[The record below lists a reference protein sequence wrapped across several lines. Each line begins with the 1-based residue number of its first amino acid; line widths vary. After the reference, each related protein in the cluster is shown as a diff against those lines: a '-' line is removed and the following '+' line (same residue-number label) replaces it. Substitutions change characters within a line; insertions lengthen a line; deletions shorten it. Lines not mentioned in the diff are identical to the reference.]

1 MAYGQNNYGNNGYG
15 KKNYGGN
22 NYGNNNYQ
30 QPQQQQQPPQPQQTI
45 EEQIAQRLDTF
56 QLILQMAEERG
67 ITKDDLLMGAG
78 LTAWVTSMVGNFK
91 R

>member
-1 MAYGQNNYGNNGYG
+1 MAYGNYGNGNYRNNGG
-15 KKNYGGN
+15 
-22 NYGNNNYQ
+22 YQ
-30 QPQQQQQPPQPQQTI
+30 NRSNSGYQNQQQPAQAPAPQPTL

-56 QLILQMAEERG
+56 KLILDMAEERG
-67 ITKDDLLMGAG
+67 IERDTLLMGAG

>member
-1 MAYGQNNYGNNGYG
+1 MAYGNYGNGNYRNNGGYQ
-15 KKNYGGN
+15 NRGGS
-22 NYGNNNYQ
+22 GYQ
-30 QPQQQQQPPQPQQTI
+30 NQQQPAQAPAPQPTL

-56 QLILQMAEERG
+56 KLILDMAEERG
-67 ITKDDLLMGAG
+67 IERDTLLMGAG

>member
-1 MAYGQNNYGNNGYG
+1 MAYGNYGNGNYRNNGGYQ
-15 KKNYGGN
+15 NRGGA
-22 NYGNNNYQ
+22 GYQ
-30 QPQQQQQPPQPQQTI
+30 NQQQQPAQAPAPQPTL

-56 QLILQMAEERG
+56 KLILDMAEERG
-67 ITKDDLLMGAG
+67 IERDSLLMGAG

>member
-1 MAYGQNNYGNNGYG
+1 MAYGNYGNGNYRNNGGYQ
-15 KKNYGGN
+15 NRGN
-22 NYGNNNYQ
+22 SGYQ
-30 QPQQQQQPPQPQQTI
+30 NQQQPAQAPAPQPTL

-56 QLILQMAEERG
+56 KLILDMAEERG
-67 ITKDDLLMGAG
+67 IERDTLLMGAG

>member
-1 MAYGQNNYGNNGYG
+1 MAYG
-15 KKNYGGN
+15 
-22 NYGNNNYQ
+22 NYGNNNYRNNGGYQ
-30 QPQQQQQPPQPQQTI
+30 NRGGSGYQNQQQPAQTQAPQPTL

-56 QLILQMAEERG
+56 KLILDMAEERG
-67 ITKDDLLMGAG
+67 IERDTLLMGAG

>member
-1 MAYGQNNYGNNGYG
+1 MAYGNYGNGNYRNNGGYQ
-15 KKNYGGN
+15 NRGGA
-22 NYGNNNYQ
+22 GYQ
-30 QPQQQQQPPQPQQTI
+30 NQQQQPAQQSAAPQPTL

-56 QLILQMAEERG
+56 KLILDMADERG
-67 ITKDDLLMGAG
+67 IERDTLLMGAG

>member
-1 MAYGQNNYGNNGYG
+1 MAYG
-15 KKNYGGN
+15 
-22 NYGNNNYQ
+22 NYGNNNYRSNGGYQ
-30 QPQQQQQPPQPQQTI
+30 RNNNYQGQQQPAQQSAAPLQTI

-56 QLILQMAEERG
+56 KLILDMAEERG
-67 ITKDDLLMGAG
+67 IERDTLLMGAG

>member
-1 MAYGQNNYGNNGYG
+1 MAYGNYGSGNYRNNGGYQ
-15 KKNYGGN
+15 NRGGA
-22 NYGNNNYQ
+22 GYQ
-30 QPQQQQQPPQPQQTI
+30 NQQQQPAQAPAPQLTL

-56 QLILQMAEERG
+56 KLILDMAEERG
-67 ITKDDLLMGAG
+67 IERDTLLMGAG

>member
-1 MAYGQNNYGNNGYG
+1 MAYGNYGNGNYRNNGG
-15 KKNYGGN
+15 
-22 NYGNNNYQ
+22 YQ
-30 QPQQQQQPPQPQQTI
+30 NRSNSGYQNQQQQPAQAPAPQPTL

-56 QLILQMAEERG
+56 KLILDMAEERG
-67 ITKDDLLMGAG
+67 IERDTLLMGAG

>member
-1 MAYGQNNYGNNGYG
+1 MAWNNYGNG
-15 KKNYGGN
+15 NYRNDGV
-22 NYGNNNYQ
+22 YQ
-30 QPQQQQQPPQPQQTI
+30 NRSNSGHQNQQQQPAQAPAPQLPI

-56 QLILQMAEERG
+56 KLILDMAEERG
-67 ITKDDLLMGAG
+67 IERDTLLMGAG